1 MKEYKP
7 EDIRNIVLA
16 SHSTTGKTT
25 LAEAM
30 LFTAKVTK
38 RLGKIDDGTSLFD
51 YAKDEIERKCSINL
65 SVAYFEY
72 KDKLMNLIDTPGY
85 SDFWGDTICGM
96 RSVESCIIPIDA
108 DTGIQLG
115 TETSFDQAKNNN
127 LSIIFFVNKLKK
139 SDIDF
144 EKCLKEL
151 RETFGN
157 SVVPFTVLDD
167 KGNVVSVLDSLSADR
182 QDDAGY
188 KANLIETIAETDDVL
203 TEKYLND
210 KPFTSEEIQE
220 GIKQGI
226 KTGKMIPVF
235 VGNASECIGV
245 EELLNSIADYLP
257 GAGVPEDSKGLIN
270 QTPTIFIFKTQ
281 FGPHLGD
288 LKYIRVFSGT
298 LEAGSTLFNLTKNQ
312 SEKINQIYLVRG
324 KEREEVE
331 RLTQGQIGMLV
342 KLKNTDTG
350 DTLGSMGLINQT
362 HTISLEKIDFPTPQS
377 DIAIVPKTKKDEEKV
392 SDALSKIHAEDPT
405 IIYKY
410 DPETHQTVVSG
421 LGDLHLNIVLERIKE
436 RFGVDVSIGP
446 CKVHYRETITRSA
459 EAEGKYKK
467 QTGGHGQYGHCWVR
481 LEPIEKGKGF
491 EFVDAIKG
499 GKIPSR
505 FIPSVEKGL
514 KEAMTKGFL
523 ANYPVVGIKATLYDG
538 SFHSVDSSDIAFKIA
553 ATMAF
558 KSASEKAGAI
568 LLEPILNLEI
578 IVKEDFMGDVIGDL
592 NARRSKVLG
601 SEPKGKSVVI
611 KALVPEA
618 ELHNYSATL
627 RSITGGG
634 GFFKKEFS
642 NYEPVPKEIEKKV
655 IEQKKKE
662 EK

>member
-85 SDFWGDTICGM
+85 SDFCGDAICGI

-139 SDIDF
+139 TDIDF

-157 SVVPFTVLDD
+157 NVVPFTVLDD
-167 KGNVVSVLDSLSADR
+167 KGNVVSVLDSDT
-182 QDDAGY
+182 GY
-188 KANLIETIAETDDVL
+188 KGNLIETIAETDDAL

-210 KPFTSEEIQE
+210 KPFTPEEIQE

-257 GAGVPEDSKGLIN
+257 GAGVPEDNLSS
-270 QTPTIFIFKTQ
+270 FVFKTQ
-281 FGPHLGD
+281 FGLHLGD
-288 LKYIRVFSGT
+288 LKYVRVFSGT
-298 LEAGSTLFNLTKNQ
+298 LSAGSTLFNLTKNQ

-350 DTLGSMGLINQT
+350 DTLGTKDN
-362 HTISLEKIDFPTPQS
+362 TISLEKIEFPTPQS

-405 IIYKY
+405 ITYKY
-410 DPETHQTVVSG
+410 DPETHQTIVSG
-421 LGDLHLNIVLERIKE
+421 LGDLHLNIVLERIKD
-436 RFGVDVSIGP
+436 RFGVEVSTEP
-446 CKVHYRETITRSA
+446 CKVHYRETITKTA

-499 GKIPSR
+499 GKIPAR

-514 KEAMTKGFL
+514 KEAIGKGIL
-523 ANYPVVGIKATLYDG
+523 ANYPVVDIKATLYDG

-578 IVKEDFMGDVIGDL
+578 TVKEDFMGDVIGDL

-642 NYEPVPKEIEKKV
+642 NYEPVPKEIEKKA

>member
-16 SHSTTGKTT
+16 SHPTTGKTT

-85 SDFWGDTICGM
+85 SDFSGDAICGI

-127 LSIIFFVNKLKK
+127 LSIIFFINKLKK
-139 SDIDF
+139 SADTSGNIDF

-167 KGNVVSVLDSLSADR
+167 KSNVVSVLDSDT
-182 QDDAGY
+182 GY
-188 KANLIETIAETDDVL
+188 KGNLIETIAETDDAL

-210 KPFTSEEIQE
+210 KPFTAEEIQE

-281 FGPHLGD
+281 FSPHLGD

-298 LEAGSTLFNLTKNQ
+298 LEA
-312 SEKINQIYLVRG
+312 
-324 KEREEVE
+324 
-331 RLTQGQIGMLV
+331 
-342 KLKNTDTG
+342 
-350 DTLGSMGLINQT
+350 
-362 HTISLEKIDFPTPQS
+362 
-377 DIAIVPKTKKDEEKV
+377 
-392 SDALSKIHAEDPT
+392 
-405 IIYKY
+405 
-410 DPETHQTVVSG
+410 
-421 LGDLHLNIVLERIKE
+421 
-436 RFGVDVSIGP
+436 
-446 CKVHYRETITRSA
+446 
-459 EAEGKYKK
+459 
-467 QTGGHGQYGHCWVR
+467 
-481 LEPIEKGKGF
+481 
-491 EFVDAIKG
+491 
-499 GKIPSR
+499 
-505 FIPSVEKGL
+505 
-514 KEAMTKGFL
+514 
-523 ANYPVVGIKATLYDG
+523 
-538 SFHSVDSSDIAFKIA
+538 
-553 ATMAF
+553 
-558 KSASEKAGAI
+558 
-568 LLEPILNLEI
+568 
-578 IVKEDFMGDVIGDL
+578 
-592 NARRSKVLG
+592 
-601 SEPKGKSVVI
+601 
-611 KALVPEA
+611 
-618 ELHNYSATL
+618 
-627 RSITGGG
+627 
-634 GFFKKEFS
+634 
-642 NYEPVPKEIEKKV
+642 
-655 IEQKKKE
+655 
-662 EK
+662 